1 MKCWIYWLGSK
12 DEERN
17 RLHQLNR
24 VIMMTIFGLHE
35 YGGNWPQVH
44 NTELKYWRHHTLLM
58 LNKKH
63 LSFQKLYLS
72 NKRRESF
79 GTVTASCCWMVE
91 IHPFPQK
98 ILCLLPQAWRI
109 IVLWGLRDSR
119 MHHKVRASM
128 STINHCFIVGSH
140 YFHQLGQ
147 SSTINPEWKSVYSWL
162 WFHRHTAGQFAYI
175 TETPTVIFIFKQNYP
190 WSLFTH
196 NHIICKWL
204 TLVKPLPDPPK
215 WCLLKW
221 SWCS

>member
-1 MKCWIYWLGSK
+1 
-12 DEERN
+12 
-17 RLHQLNR
+17 
-24 VIMMTIFGLHE
+24 
-35 YGGNWPQVH
+35 
-44 NTELKYWRHHTLLM
+44 M

-109 IVLWGLRDSR
+109 IVLWGLRDPR

-162 WFHRHTAGQFAYI
+162 WFHRHTVGQFAHL
-175 TETPTVIFIFKQNYP
+175 ETTKVMVTLLFPYLNKTILALFLSIYSGRHNMQMTD
-190 WSLFTH
+190 LFTKKTPENKNGAH
-196 NHIICKWL
+196 WNGADVHCQQVF
-204 TLVKPLPDPPK
+204 TAYLVYDIQYSVPTIWHDL
-215 WCLLKW
+215 CYYLNSQQLRYYFHLI
-221 SWCS
+221 